1 MWLLRRRLYR
11 DPARRRRPARAQTAR
26 AQKVVSDRRG
36 RAKKNLEITVT
47 RAYEV
52 EERGRN
58 SESRVMLPQLD
69 PPLSARWASHVAKSQ
84 RNTL

>member
-1 MWLLRRRLYR
+1 MWLIRRRLYR
-11 DPARRRRPARAQTAR
+11 DPARRRRPARAQ
-26 AQKVVSDRRG
+26 KVVSDRRG
-36 RAKKNLEITVT
+36 RARNLEITVT

-58 SESRVMLPQLD
+58 SESRVVLPQ
-69 PPLSARWASHVAKSQ
+69 PLSARWASHAAKSQ